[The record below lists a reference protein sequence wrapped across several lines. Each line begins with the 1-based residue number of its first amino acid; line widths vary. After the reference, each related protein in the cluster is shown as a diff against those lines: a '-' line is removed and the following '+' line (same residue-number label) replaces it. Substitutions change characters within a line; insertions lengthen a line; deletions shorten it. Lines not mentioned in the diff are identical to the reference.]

1 MSLDERFN
9 EAAEKVKTLTERP
22 TNDELLEL
30 YALFK
35 QGSVGDNNTEK
46 PGLLDLKNKA
56 KWEAWNGKKGTAQD
70 AAKEAYI
77 AKVEELLAKYPHS

>member
-9 EAAEKVKTLTERP
+9 AAADTVKSLTQRP

-35 QGSVGDNNTEK
+35 QGSIGDNTTEK
-46 PGLLDLKNKA
+46 PGLLDLKGKA
-56 KWEAWNGKKGTAQD
+56 KWEAWTGKLGMGQD
-70 AAKEAYI
+70 EAKEAYI
-77 AKVEELLAKYPHS
+77 AKVDELLALYPHS